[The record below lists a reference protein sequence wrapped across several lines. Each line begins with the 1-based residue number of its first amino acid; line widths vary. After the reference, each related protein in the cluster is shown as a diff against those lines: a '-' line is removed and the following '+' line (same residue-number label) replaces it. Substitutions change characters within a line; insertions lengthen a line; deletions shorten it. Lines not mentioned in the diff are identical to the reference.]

1 MNNAREMARSE
12 GVKIQQE
19 NLAEGW
25 GASDR
30 SNAKRQ
36 SRAEQSRAEQSR
48 AEQSRAEQSR
58 AEQSRAEC
66 EDILSFEVKIRI
78 EICKNA

>member
-36 SRAEQSRAEQSR
+36 SRV
-48 AEQSRAEQSR
+48 
-58 AEQSRAEC
+58 EQSRAEC
-66 EDILSFEVKIRI
+66 EDILSFVVKIRI
-78 EICKNA
+78 ESSKNAQVS

>member
-1 MNNAREMARSE
+1 MNNAKEMARFE
-12 GVKIQQE
+12 GVKIQQVKQTE
-19 NLAEGW
+19 RW

-30 SNAKRQ
+30 SNAIRQ

-58 AEQSRAEC
+58 AERK
-66 EDILSFEVKIRI
+66 DVLSFEVKIRI
-78 EICKNA
+78 EISKNAQVS